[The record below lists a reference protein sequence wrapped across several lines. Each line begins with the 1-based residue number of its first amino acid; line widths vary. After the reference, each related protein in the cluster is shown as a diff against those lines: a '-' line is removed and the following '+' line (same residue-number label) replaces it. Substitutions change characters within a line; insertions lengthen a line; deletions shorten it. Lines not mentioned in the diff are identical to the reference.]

1 MNKNVRE
8 KEIENLRHTVEC
20 LNHLIS
26 DLSNADGDCGSA
38 YCFALRLE
46 YEERIVLLRIKI
58 EELETELQ
66 QYKSYVSDMI
76 AAIQKNICK
85 DFCPN
90 IELSSAENLIG

>member
-1 MNKNVRE
+1 MSENVKE
-8 KEIENLRHTVEC
+8 KEIENLKHAVES
-20 LNHLIS
+20 LNRLIS
-26 DLSNADGDCGSA
+26 DLSNTDDDCGSA

-66 QYKSYVSDMI
+66 QYKAYVSDI
-76 AAIQKNICK
+76 TTAIQKNICK

-90 IELSSAENLIG
+90 IEPASNWKKV